1 MIDIGQGKNLGGAE
15 STQVTLSLLVE
26 DAMKKT
32 LIAVAVL
39 SVISSSTL
47 ALTVEDSDSPYQNP
61 INTADG
67 LIVGEGATIQNQR
80 IEVTGG
86 EFTNK
91 GSIQTNVLVIY
102 TSKGNPT
109 FGEITADKVVFKG
122 AASNSYADGF
132 LLGSGFSTDR
142 LEIRDAKFTNKQAD
156 YWTGLTIEDPTVLSG
171 IEELY
176 IESNGKRTG
185 LRIGKSEDG
194 QKGQSFK
201 IKSVTLKDNTG
212 NEDARVE
219 IFNDNKVHFGDVV
232 AIGNKGHIQPNYSSK
247 AMIDT
252 VTVREDSRLSLQT
265 YVDKTQ
271 DPTEYKPEVTLKEIT
286 LEKGAKIQASIYADS
301 NEDLEVNFSKQTLPA
316 LTLKGENVTMN
327 LAADSLVDFGGW
339 KEEDNSDWRPEDII
353 VDIDSMTIN
362 VADSSSASHVYLTG
376 AQDEKGNMNLKTD
389 PGKILVIGAAGNNT
403 GDAQADLDKLANVV
417 KTNIKELKDGERHNK
432 LSCLPGVKVEQLA
445 DDIFDGATGV
455 VADGCPGCTAT
466 NVKITGKTD
475 NPNVHG
481 IAEMVALGLHIWR
494 NEIDDMHRR
503 VGELRDSSAQS
514 NGLWTRVYHGKAEY
528 GDQNVTN
535 RYTAFQFGYD
545 RQVRDGF
552 WLGGAFSYTDGDNNF
567 DYGNGDSNLYTFS
580 GYGSWLFDNGVYLDL
595 VGKVGRMKNAF
606 DIRFNDI
613 KSTGDYH
620 TNAASLSAEMGW
632 RYFATEEL
640 YLEPQVQMWY
650 GHVFDADYQ
659 TSTGIKVEND
669 SVDSLVGRVGVKM
682 GYKDSQG
689 RGGVFL
695 KASVLHDWEGD
706 AKFRYSKGANV
717 SRTLTESLGGT
728 WYEYGLGADY
738 NATDQVHLY
747 ADLEAGNG
755 GEVDTDYRFNVGV
768 RYAW

>member
-1 MIDIGQGKNLGGAE
+1 
-15 STQVTLSLLVE
+15 
-26 DAMKKT
+26 MKKT

-47 ALTVEDSDSPYQNP
+47 ALTVEDSNSPYQNP

-67 LIVGEGATIQNQR
+67 LTVEEGATIKNQR

-86 EFTNK
+86 VFTNN
-91 GSIQTNVLVIY
+91 GSIQTKELVIY
-102 TSKGNPT
+102 TTSGYPT
-109 FGEITADKVVFKG
+109 FGEISADKVVFKG
-122 AASNSYADGF
+122 AKSHSYADEF
-132 LLGSGFSTDR
+132 ILESGFSTDR
-142 LEIRDAKFTNKQAD
+142 LEILDAKFTDNQAT
-156 YWTGLTIEDPTVLSG
+156 YSTGLTIEDPTVLSG

-185 LRIGKSEDG
+185 LRIGKSEGG
-194 QKGQSFK
+194 QKGQSFE
-201 IKSVTLKDNTG
+201 IKSVTLKDETG
-212 NEDARVE
+212 NNDARVE
-219 IFNDNKVHFGDVV
+219 IFNDNKVNFGDVV
-232 AIGNKGHIQPNYSSK
+232 AIGDKGHIQLNESSK

-252 VTVREDSRLSLQT
+252 VTVRENSRLSLQT

-286 LEKGAKIQASIYADS
+286 LEKGAKIQASVFADS
-301 NEDLEVNFSKQTLPA
+301 NENLEVNFSKQTMPA

-339 KEEDNSDWRPEDII
+339 REEDNSDWRPEDII

-445 DDIFDGATGV
+445 DDIFDGATGI

-706 AKFRYSKGANV
+706 AEFRYSKGANV

>member
-1 MIDIGQGKNLGGAE
+1 
-15 STQVTLSLLVE
+15 
-26 DAMKKT
+26 MKKT
-32 LIAVAVL
+32 ILSLALLSALTSAAFAEDIVVSEGETYENDIVAEDASITLENNGSINNDQIILKGGFLKNTGTLITGL
-39 SVISSSTL
+39 LDIESSSSLTL
-47 ALTVEDSDSPYQNP
+47 
-61 INTADG
+61 
-67 LIVGEGATIQNQR
+67 
-80 IEVTGG
+80 
-86 EFTNK
+86 K
-91 GSIQTNVLVIY
+91 
-102 TSKGNPT
+102 
-109 FGEITADKVVFKG
+109 GEITAKEGFIFRSNGFGYTKDLNAVLHTKLLHIVG
-122 AASNSYADGF
+122 DDASHGLAITNQEVIDDVDA
-132 LLGSGFSTDR
+132 
-142 LEIRDAKFTNKQAD
+142 IR
-156 YWTGLTIEDPTVLSG
+156 
-171 IEELY
+171 
-176 IESNGKRTG
+176 IESHGVKVG
-185 LRIGKSEDG
+185 LMIDAGAE
-194 QKGQSFK
+194 
-201 IKSVTLKDNTG
+201 SVVEIMAPITLINDTK
-212 NEDARVE
+212 EDARVE
-219 IFNDNKVHFGDVV
+219 IDD
-232 AIGNKGHIQPNYSSK
+232 GNSVRLH
-247 AMIDT
+247 D
-252 VTVREDSRLSLQT
+252 VTVINRKGLIQLNDESNVTVDHISVERGAYLNLQVNKIDGSVEDT
-265 YVDKTQ
+265 GIFTIDKI
-271 DPTEYKPEVTLKEIT
+271 DLAED
-286 LEKGAKIQASIYADS
+286 AKIRGSVYGSEASAGWEKTNS
-301 NEDLEVNFSKQTLPA
+301 NLV
-316 LTLKGENVTMN
+316 VTGKDVTIN
-327 LAADSLVDFGGW
+327 LAQGAGVDFGGYNE
-339 KEEDNSDWRPEDII
+339 KDDHSWRPEDIEFSAQS
-353 VDIDSMTIN
+353 VTIN
-362 VADSSSASHVYLTG
+362 IADSSSGNYVYFSG
-376 AQDEKGNMNLKTD
+376 VEGKLKTD
-389 PGKILVIGAAGNNT
+389 PYNIHVVADASNNT
-403 GDAQADLDKLANVV
+403 GSAVADLEKLANVV
-417 KTNIKELKDGERHNK
+417 KTNVKVGEEKQNE
-432 LSCLPGVKVEQLA
+432 LSCLPGVFVEQQA
-445 DDIFDGATGV
+445 SDIYDGATAT
-455 VADGCPGCTAT
+455 VANGCPNCTIT
-466 NVKITGKTD
+466 NVRIQD

-481 IAEMVALGLHIWR
+481 IAEMAALGLHIWR

-545 RQVRDGF
+545 RQVQDGF

-580 GYGSWLFDNGVYLDL
+580 GYGSWLFGNGVYLDL
-595 VGKVGRMKNAF
+595 VGKIGRMKNAF

-650 GHVFDADYQ
+650 GHVFDADYH

>member
-1 MIDIGQGKNLGGAE
+1 MAKGEGSHLNIQSELGGDLDAVN
-15 STQVTLSLLVE
+15 QITLHNI
-26 DAMKKT
+26 T
-32 LIAVAVL
+32 
-39 SVISSSTL
+39 
-47 ALTVEDSDSPYQNP
+47 
-61 INTADG
+61 
-67 LIVGEGATIQNQR
+67 VGEGASIRASVYTDANNYKKDRPDLLI
-80 IEVTGG
+80 
-86 EFTNK
+86 K
-91 GSIQTNVLVIY
+91 GDHLN
-102 TSKGNPT
+102 
-109 FGEITADKVVFKG
+109 
-122 AASNSYADGF
+122 
-132 LLGSGFSTDR
+132 
-142 LEIRDAKFTNKQAD
+142 
-156 YWTGLTIEDPTVLSG
+156 
-171 IEELY
+171 
-176 IESNGKRTG
+176 
-185 LRIGKSEDG
+185 
-194 QKGQSFK
+194 
-201 IKSVTLKDNTG
+201 
-212 NEDARVE
+212 
-219 IFNDNKVHFGDVV
+219 
-232 AIGNKGHIQPNYSSK
+232 
-247 AMIDT
+247 
-252 VTVREDSRLSLQT
+252 
-265 YVDKTQ
+265 
-271 DPTEYKPEVTLKEIT
+271 IT
-286 LEKGAKIQASIYADS
+286 LEKDAKA
-301 NEDLEVNFSKQTLPA
+301 
-316 LTLKGENVTMN
+316 
-327 LAADSLVDFGGW
+327 DFGGY
-339 KEEDNSDWRPEDII
+339 KEDGDHTWRPEDII
-353 VDIDSMTIN
+353 FS
-362 VADSSSASHVYLTG
+362 ADSLTVNIADSRSDNKIYFSG
-376 AQDEKGNMNLKTD
+376 VEGNLKTELTNITLIAD
-389 PGKILVIGAAGNNT
+389 ASNNT
-403 GDAQADLDKLANVV
+403 GNVTDDLNQLANIAYTNTKEDLDGDG
-417 KTNIKELKDGERHNK
+417 LKDNN
-432 LSCLPGVKVEQLA
+432 LQCLGGINIVQEA
-445 DDIFDGATGV
+445 SDIYDGATAT
-455 VADGCPGCTAT
+455 VANGCPNCTIT
-466 NVKITGKTD
+466 NVRIQD

-481 IAEMVALGLHIWR
+481 IAEMAALGLHIWR

-552 WLGGAFSYTDGDNNF
+552 WLGGAFSYTDGDNSF
-567 DYGNGDSNLYTFS
+567 DYGDGDSDLYTFS
-580 GYGSWLFDNGVYLDL
+580 GYGSWLFKNGVYLDL

-650 GHVFDADYQ
+650 GHVFDADYH

>member
-1 MIDIGQGKNLGGAE
+1 
-15 STQVTLSLLVE
+15 
-26 DAMKKT
+26 MKKT

-47 ALTVEDSDSPYQNP
+47 ALTVEDSDLPYQNP

-86 EFTNK
+86 EFTNN
-91 GSIQTNVLVIY
+91 GSIQTNELVIY

-122 AASNSYADGF
+122 AASNSYGDGF
-132 LLGSGFSTDR
+132 LLGSGFSTNR
-142 LEIRDAKFTNKQAD
+142 LEIRDAKFTNNQAA

-176 IESNGKRTG
+176 IESNGNRTG

-201 IKSVTLKDNTG
+201 IKSVTLQDKTG
-212 NEDARVE
+212 NQDARVE
-219 IFNDNKVHFGDVV
+219 IFNDNKVNFGDVV
-232 AIGNKGHIQPNYSSK
+232 AIGDKGHIQLNHSSK

-252 VTVREDSRLSLQT
+252 VTVRENSRLSLQT

-286 LEKGAKIQASIYADS
+286 LEKGAKIQASVFANS
-301 NEDLEVNFSKQTLPA
+301 NEDLEVNFSKQTMPA

-481 IAEMVALGLHIWR
+481 IAEMAALGLHIWR

-545 RQVRDGF
+545 RQVQDGF

-580 GYGSWLFDNGVYLDL
+580 GYGSWLFGNGVYLDL

-747 ADLEAGNG
+747 ADLEVGNG

>member
-1 MIDIGQGKNLGGAE
+1 
-15 STQVTLSLLVE
+15 
-26 DAMKKT
+26 MKKT
-32 LIAVAVL
+32 LISMAIL

-47 ALTVEDSDSPYQNP
+47 AFTVADKDSPYQDP

-67 LIVGEGATIQNQR
+67 LTVEEGATIQNQR

-86 EFTNK
+86 KFTND
-91 GSIQTNVLVIY
+91 GLIQTKELVIF
-102 TSKGNPT
+102 TEGNSLT
-109 FGEITADKVVFKG
+109 FGDVTANKVVFKG
-122 AASNSYADGF
+122 ADTNSYGDNF
-132 LLGSGFSTDR
+132 ILERGFSTDR
-142 LEIRDAKFTNKQAD
+142 LEILDAKFTDSEAD
-156 YWTGLTIEDPTVLSG
+156 YQTGLTIEDPTVLKSIG
-171 IEELY
+171 ELY
-176 IESNGKRTG
+176 IESNGSRTG
-185 LRIGKSEDG
+185 LRIGKSTG
-194 QKGQSFK
+194 GKKGQTFE
-201 IKSVTLKDNTG
+201 IKSVTLQDKTG
-212 NEDARVE
+212 NQDARVE
-219 IFNDNKVHFGDVV
+219 IFNDNNVNFGNVE
-232 AIGNKGHIQPNYSSK
+232 AIGDKGHIQLNDSSK
-247 AMIDT
+247 ATIET
-252 VTVREDSRLSLQT
+252 VTVRENSRLSLQT
-265 YVDKTQ
+265 YVNPKTQ
-271 DPTEYKPEVTLKEIT
+271 DPKEYKPEVTLKEIT
-286 LEKGAKIQASIYADS
+286 LEKGAKIQASVFAD
-301 NEDLEVNFSKQTLPA
+301 NKEELEVNYSEQTMPA

-339 KEEDNSDWRPEDII
+339 RAEDNSDWRPEDII
-353 VDIDSMTIN
+353 VDIQSMTIN
-362 VADSSSASHVYLTG
+362 VADSSSNSHVYLTG
-376 AQDEKGNMNLKTD
+376 VEGNLKT
-389 PGKILVIGAAGNNT
+389 KAENIHVIGAAENNT
-403 GDAQADLDKLANVV
+403 GNAEADLTKLANVV
-417 KTNIKELKDGERHNK
+417 KTNIKVVEDNIRENELN
-432 LSCLPGVKVEQLA
+432 CLPGVQLEQLA
-445 DDIFDGATGV
+445 DDISDGATGV

-481 IAEMVALGLHIWR
+481 IAEMAALGLHIWR

-528 GDQNVTN
+528 GDQNVIN

-567 DYGNGDSNLYTFS
+567 DYGDGDSDLYTFS
-580 GYGSWLFDNGVYLDL
+580 GYGSWLFKNGVYLDL

-650 GHVFDADYQ
+650 GHVFDADYH

-669 SVDSLVGRVGVKM
+669 SVDSMVGRVGVKM

>member
-1 MIDIGQGKNLGGAE
+1 
-15 STQVTLSLLVE
+15 
-26 DAMKKT
+26 MKKT

-47 ALTVEDSDSPYQNP
+47 ALTVEDSNSPYQNP

-67 LIVGEGATIQNQR
+67 LTVEEGATIKNQR
-80 IEVTGG
+80 IKVTGG
-86 EFTNK
+86 VFTNN
-91 GSIQTNVLVIY
+91 GSIQTKELVIY
-102 TSKGNPT
+102 TTSGYPT
-109 FGEITADKVVFKG
+109 FGEISADKVVFKG
-122 AASNSYADGF
+122 AKSHSYADEF
-132 LLGSGFSTDR
+132 ILESGFSTDR
-142 LEIRDAKFTNKQAD
+142 LEILDAKFTDNQAT
-156 YWTGLTIEDPTVLSG
+156 YSTGLTIEDPTVLSG

-232 AIGNKGHIQPNYSSK
+232 AIGDKGHIQPNYSSK

-301 NEDLEVNFSKQTLPA
+301 SEDLEVNFSKQTLPA

>member
-1 MIDIGQGKNLGGAE
+1 MR
-15 STQVTLSLLVE
+15 
-26 DAMKKT
+26 KT
-32 LIAVAVL
+32 LISMAVL

-47 ALTVEDSDSPYQNP
+47 AFTVADTDSPYQDP

-67 LIVGEGATIQNQR
+67 LTVEEGATIQNQR

-86 EFTNK
+86 KFTND
-91 GSIQTNVLVIY
+91 GLIQTEELIIFTNANSL
-102 TSKGNPT
+102 T
-109 FGEITADKVVFKG
+109 FGEVTADRVVFKG
-122 AASNSYADGF
+122 ANANSYGDNF
-132 LLGSGFSTDR
+132 ILESGFSTDR
-142 LEIRDAKFTNKQAD
+142 LEILDAKFTNNQAN
-156 YWTGLTIEDPTVLSG
+156 YWTGLTIEDPTVLSS

-176 IESNGKRTG
+176 IESNGNRTG

-194 QKGQSFK
+194 EKGQFFE
-201 IKSVTLKDNTG
+201 IKSVTLQDNAGT
-212 NEDARVE
+212 NDARVE
-219 IFNDNKVHFGDVV
+219 IFNDNEVNFGDVV
-232 AIGNKGHIQPNYSSK
+232 AIGNKGHIQLNDSSK
-247 AMIDT
+247 AMIET
-252 VTVREDSRLSLQT
+252 VTVRENSRLSLQT
-265 YVDKTQ
+265 YVDLKTQ
-271 DPTEYKPEVTLKEIT
+271 DPKEYKPEVTLKEIT
-286 LEKGAKIQASIYADS
+286 LEEGAKIQASVFA
-301 NEDLEVNFSKQTLPA
+301 NNKEELEVNYSEQTMPA

-339 KEEDNSDWRPEDII
+339 KEEVNSDWRPEDII
-353 VDIDSMTIN
+353 VDIQSMTIN
-362 VADSSSASHVYLTG
+362 MVDSSSNSHVYLTG
-376 AQDEKGNMNLKTD
+376 VEGNLKTKAE
-389 PGKILVIGAAGNNT
+389 KIHVIGAAENNT
-403 GDAQADLDKLANVV
+403 GNAEADLTRLANVV
-417 KTNIKELKDGERHNK
+417 KTNIKVVEGNIRENELN
-432 LSCLPGVKVEQLA
+432 CLPGVQLEQLA
-445 DDIFDGATGV
+445 DDISDGATGV

-466 NVKITGKTD
+466 NIKITGKTD

-481 IAEMVALGLHIWR
+481 IAEMAALGLHIWR

-567 DYGNGDSNLYTFS
+567 DYGDGDSDLYTFS

-640 YLEPQVQMWY
+640 YLEPQVQIWY
-650 GHVFDADYQ
+650 GHVFDADYH

-706 AKFRYSKGANV
+706 AKFRYSKGADV

-738 NATDQVHLY
+738 NVTDQVHLY

>member
-1 MIDIGQGKNLGGAE
+1 
-15 STQVTLSLLVE
+15 
-26 DAMKKT
+26 MKKT

-47 ALTVEDSDSPYQNP
+47 ALTVEDSNSPYQNP

-67 LIVGEGATIQNQR
+67 LTVEEGATIQNQR

-86 EFTNK
+86 EFTNN
-91 GSIQTNVLVIY
+91 GSIQTKELVMY
-102 TSKGNPT
+102 TTSGNPT
-109 FGEITADKVVFKG
+109 FGEISADKVVFKG
-122 AASNSYADGF
+122 AKSNSYADGF
-132 LLGSGFSTDR
+132 ILESGFSTDR
-142 LEIRDAKFTNKQAD
+142 LEILDAKFTNNQATHQ
-156 YWTGLTIEDPTVLSG
+156 TGLTIEDPRVLKSIG
-171 IEELY
+171 ELY
-176 IESNGKRTG
+176 IESNGNRTG
-185 LRIGKSEDG
+185 LRIGKSTDG
-194 QKGQSFK
+194 ERGQSFE

-219 IFNDNKVHFGDVV
+219 IFNDNIVHFENVNVIGD
-232 AIGNKGHIQPNYSSK
+232 KGQVQLNENSK
-247 AMIDT
+247 AIIDT
-252 VTVREDSRLSLQT
+252 VTVGENGKFNLQT
-265 YVDKTQ
+265 YVNLDTQ
-271 DPTEYKPEVTLKEIT
+271 DPNDYMGEVTLKEIN
-286 LEKGAKIQASIYADS
+286 LEKGAKIRASVFGNSDS
-301 NEDLEVNFSKQTLPA
+301 DLEVNYSEQTMPD
-316 LTLKGENVTMN
+316 LTLKGKNVTMN

-339 KEEDNSDWRPEDII
+339 KEEVNSDWRPEDII
-353 VDIDSMTIN
+353 VDIQSMTIN
-362 VADSSSASHVYLTG
+362 VADSSSNSHVYLTG
-376 AQDEKGNMNLKTD
+376 VGSNLKT
-389 PGKILVIGAAGNNT
+389 KAENIHVIGAAANNT
-403 GDAQADLDKLANVV
+403 GNAEADLTRLANVV
-417 KTNIKELKDGERHNK
+417 KTNIKVVEDNIRENELN
-432 LSCLPGVKVEQLA
+432 CLPGVQLEQLA
-445 DDIFDGATGV
+445 DDIYDGATGV

-481 IAEMVALGLHIWR
+481 IAEMAALGLHIWR

-545 RQVRDGF
+545 RQVQDGF

-567 DYGNGDSNLYTFS
+567 DYGDGDSNLYTFS
-580 GYGSWLFDNGVYLDL
+580 GYGSWLFGNGVYLDL

>member
-1 MIDIGQGKNLGGAE
+1 
-15 STQVTLSLLVE
+15 
-26 DAMKKT
+26 MKKT
-32 LIAVAVL
+32 IL
-39 SVISSSTL
+39 SLALLSALSGAAFAEDIVISDGDSYTEDIVAEDASITL
-47 ALTVEDSDSPYQNP
+47 E
-61 INTADG
+61 
-67 LIVGEGATIQNQR
+67 
-80 IEVTGG
+80 
-86 EFTNK
+86 NK
-91 GSIQTNVLVIY
+91 GSIKNDQIILKGGFFKNTGTLTTNLLDIKN
-102 TSKGNPT
+102 SKDLKLD
-109 FGEITADKVVFKG
+109 GEITANEGFIFRSNGFGYTADLNAILHTNLLNIVGDDG
-122 AASNSYADGF
+122 ANGLAIKNQEVIDDVKA
-132 LLGSGFSTDR
+132 
-142 LEIRDAKFTNKQAD
+142 IR
-156 YWTGLTIEDPTVLSG
+156 
-171 IEELY
+171 
-176 IESNGKRTG
+176 IESHGVKVG
-185 LRIGKSEDG
+185 L
-194 QKGQSFK
+194 K
-201 IKSVTLKDNTG
+201 IDAGLNSDIEISAPITLINDT

-219 IFNDNKVHFGDVV
+219 IND
-232 AIGNKGHIQPNYSSK
+232 GNSVRLH
-247 AMIDT
+247 D
-252 VTVREDSRLSLQT
+252 VTVINR
-265 YVDKTQ
+265 
-271 DPTEYKPEVTLKEIT
+271 
-286 LEKGAKIQASIYADS
+286 KGLIQLNDES
-301 NEDLEVNFSKQTLPA
+301 
-316 LTLKGENVTMN
+316 NVTIDHISVESSAYLNLQVNKIDGSIEDTGIFTIGVIDLAENAKVRGSVYGKEPSSGWEKTNSNLVVTGKDITIN
-327 LAADSLVDFGGW
+327 LAEGAGADFGGY
-339 KEEDNSDWRPEDII
+339 KEKDDHSWRPEDIEFSAQS
-353 VDIDSMTIN
+353 VTIN
-362 VADSSSASHVYLTG
+362 IANSSSGNYVYFSGVDGKLKTKPGDIHVVANSSNNSGNAVADL
-376 AQDEKGNMNLKTD
+376 E
-389 PGKILVIGAAGNNT
+389 
-403 GDAQADLDKLANVV
+403 KLANVV
-417 KTNIKELKDGERHNK
+417 KTNEKVGEEKQNE
-432 LSCLPGVKVEQLA
+432 LSCLPGVIVEQKA
-445 DDIFDGATGV
+445 SDIYDGATAI
-455 VADGCPGCTAT
+455 VAEGCPNCTIT
-466 NVKITGKTD
+466 NVRIQD

-481 IAEMVALGLHIWR
+481 IAEMAALGLHIWR

-545 RQVRDGF
+545 RQVQDGF

-567 DYGNGDSNLYTFS
+567 DYGDGDSNLYTFS
-580 GYGSWLFDNGVYLDL
+580 GYGSWLFGNGVYLDL

-650 GHVFDADYQ
+650 GHVFDADYH
-659 TSTGIKVEND
+659 TSTGIKVENE

-706 AKFRYSKGANV
+706 AKFRYSKGADV

-747 ADLEAGNG
+747 ADLEAANG

>member
-1 MIDIGQGKNLGGAE
+1 
-15 STQVTLSLLVE
+15 
-26 DAMKKT
+26 MKKT

-47 ALTVEDSDSPYQNP
+47 ALTVEDSNSPYQNP

-67 LIVGEGATIQNQR
+67 LTVEEGATIKNQR

-86 EFTNK
+86 VFTNN
-91 GSIQTNVLVIY
+91 GSIQTKELVIY
-102 TSKGNPT
+102 TTSGYPT
-109 FGEITADKVVFKG
+109 FGEISADKVVFKG
-122 AASNSYADGF
+122 AKSHSYADEF
-132 LLGSGFSTDR
+132 ILESGFSTDR
-142 LEIRDAKFTNKQAD
+142 LEILDAKFTDNQAT
-156 YWTGLTIEDPTVLSG
+156 YSTGLTIEDPTVLSG

-185 LRIGKSEDG
+185 LRIGKSEGG
-194 QKGQSFK
+194 QKGQSFE
-201 IKSVTLKDNTG
+201 IKSVTLKDETG
-212 NEDARVE
+212 NNDARVE
-219 IFNDNKVHFGDVV
+219 IFNDNKVNFGDVV
-232 AIGNKGHIQPNYSSK
+232 AIGDKGHIQLNESSK

-252 VTVREDSRLSLQT
+252 VIVRENSRLSLQT

-286 LEKGAKIQASIYADS
+286 LEKGAKIQASVYADS

-717 SRTLTESLGGT
+717 SRTLTESLDGT

>member
-1 MIDIGQGKNLGGAE
+1 
-15 STQVTLSLLVE
+15 
-26 DAMKKT
+26 MKKT

-47 ALTVEDSDSPYQNP
+47 ALTVEDSDSPYPNP

-86 EFTNK
+86 EFTNN

-102 TSKGNPT
+102 TSRGNPT

-122 AASNSYADGF
+122 AAASNSYADGF

-142 LEIRDAKFTNKQAD
+142 LEIRDAKFTNNQAD

-176 IESNGKRTG
+176 IESNGMRTG
-185 LRIGKSEDG
+185 LRIGKSEG
-194 QKGQSFK
+194 GEKEQSFE
-201 IKSVTLKDNTG
+201 IKSVTLKDETG
-212 NEDARVE
+212 KQDARVE
-219 IFNDNKVHFGDVV
+219 IFNDNKVNFGDVV
-232 AIGNKGHIQPNYSSK
+232 AIGDKGHIQLNDSSK
-247 AMIDT
+247 AMIET
-252 VTVREDSRLSLQT
+252 VTVRENSRLSLQT
-265 YVDKTQ
+265 YVDVKTQ
-271 DPTEYKPEVTLKEIT
+271 DPTKYFPEVTLKEIT
-286 LEKGAKIQASIYADS
+286 LEEGAKIQASVFGNGD
-301 NEDLEVNFSKQTLPA
+301 ETLEVNYSKQTMPA

-339 KEEDNSDWRPEDII
+339 KEEVNSDWRPEDII
-353 VDIDSMTIN
+353 VDIQSMTIN
-362 VADSSSASHVYLTG
+362 VADSSSNSHVYLTG
-376 AQDEKGNMNLKTD
+376 VEGNLRTKAEN
-389 PGKILVIGAAGNNT
+389 IHVIGAAANNT
-403 GDAQADLDKLANVV
+403 GNAEADLTRLANVV
-417 KTNIKELKDGERHNK
+417 KTNIKVVEDSIRENELN
-432 LSCLPGVKVEQLA
+432 CLPGVQLEQLA
-445 DDIFDGATGV
+445 DDISDGSTGV
-455 VADGCPGCTAT
+455 VADGCPGCTVT

-481 IAEMVALGLHIWR
+481 IAEMAALGLHIWR

-545 RQVRDGF
+545 RQVQDGF

-567 DYGNGDSNLYTFS
+567 DYGNGDSDLYTFS

-632 RYFATEEL
+632 RYFATEEF

-650 GHVFDADYQ
+650 GHVFDADYH

>member
-1 MIDIGQGKNLGGAE
+1 MR
-15 STQVTLSLLVE
+15 
-26 DAMKKT
+26 KT
-32 LIAVAVL
+32 LISMAVL

-47 ALTVEDSDSPYQNP
+47 ALTVEDSNLPYQNP

-67 LIVGEGATIQNQR
+67 LTVEEGATIQNQR

-86 EFTNK
+86 VFTNN
-91 GSIQTNVLVIY
+91 GSIQTKELVIY
-102 TSKGNPT
+102 TTSGYPT
-109 FGEITADKVVFKG
+109 FGEISADKVVFKG
-122 AASNSYADGF
+122 AKSHSYADEF
-132 LLGSGFSTDR
+132 ILESGFSTDR
-142 LEIRDAKFTNKQAD
+142 LEILDAKFTDNQATHQ
-156 YWTGLTIEDPTVLSG
+156 TGLTIEDPRVLKSIG
-171 IEELY
+171 ELY
-176 IESNGKRTG
+176 IESNGNRTG
-185 LRIGKSEDG
+185 LRIGKSTDG
-194 QKGQSFK
+194 ERGQSFE
-201 IKSVTLKDNTG
+201 IKSVILQDKTG
-212 NEDARVE
+212 KQDARVE
-219 IFNDNKVHFGDVV
+219 IFNDNKVNFGDVV
-232 AIGNKGHIQPNYSSK
+232 AIGDKGHIQLNESSK

-252 VTVREDSRLSLQT
+252 VTVRENSRLSLQT

-286 LEKGAKIQASIYADS
+286 LEKGAKIQASVFADS
-301 NEDLEVNFSKQTLPA
+301 NENLEVNFSKQTMPA

-339 KEEDNSDWRPEDII
+339 REEDNSDWRPEDII

-389 PGKILVIGAAGNNT
+389 PRKILVIGAAGNNT

-481 IAEMVALGLHIWR
+481 IAEMAALGLHIWR
-494 NEIDDMHRR
+494 NEIDDMHHR

-545 RQVRDGF
+545 RQVQDGF

-567 DYGNGDSNLYTFS
+567 NYGNGDSNLYTFS
-580 GYGSWLFDNGVYLDL
+580 GYSSWLFGNGVYLDL

-650 GHVFDADYQ
+650 GHVFDADYH

-706 AKFRYSKGANV
+706 AKFRYSKGADV

-738 NATDQVHLY
+738 NATEQVHLY
-747 ADLEAGNG
+747 ADVEAGNG

>member
-1 MIDIGQGKNLGGAE
+1 MR
-15 STQVTLSLLVE
+15 
-26 DAMKKT
+26 KT
-32 LIAVAVL
+32 LISMAVL

-47 ALTVEDSDSPYQNP
+47 AFTVADTDSPYQDP

-67 LIVGEGATIQNQR
+67 LTVEEGATIQNQR

-86 EFTNK
+86 KFTND
-91 GSIQTNVLVIY
+91 GLIQTEELIIFTNANSL
-102 TSKGNPT
+102 T
-109 FGEITADKVVFKG
+109 FGEVTADRVVFKG
-122 AASNSYADGF
+122 ANANSYGDNF
-132 LLGSGFSTDR
+132 ILESGFSTDR
-142 LEIRDAKFTNKQAD
+142 LEILDAKFTNNQAN
-156 YWTGLTIEDPTVLSG
+156 YWTGLTIEDPTVLSS

-176 IESNGKRTG
+176 IESNGNRTG

-194 QKGQSFK
+194 EKGQFFE
-201 IKSVTLKDNTG
+201 IKSVTLQDNAGT
-212 NEDARVE
+212 NDARVE
-219 IFNDNKVHFGDVV
+219 IFNDNEVNFGDVV
-232 AIGNKGHIQPNYSSK
+232 AIGNKGHIQLNDSSK
-247 AMIDT
+247 AMIET
-252 VTVREDSRLSLQT
+252 VTVRENSRLSLQT
-265 YVDKTQ
+265 YVDLKTQ
-271 DPTEYKPEVTLKEIT
+271 DPKEYKPEVTLKEIT
-286 LEKGAKIQASIYADS
+286 LEEGAKIQASVFA
-301 NEDLEVNFSKQTLPA
+301 NNKEELEVNYSEQTMPA

-339 KEEDNSDWRPEDII
+339 KEEVNSDWRPEDII
-353 VDIDSMTIN
+353 VDIQSMTIN
-362 VADSSSASHVYLTG
+362 VADSSSNSHVYLTG
-376 AQDEKGNMNLKTD
+376 VEGNLKTKAE
-389 PGKILVIGAAGNNT
+389 KIHVIGAAENNT
-403 GDAQADLDKLANVV
+403 GNAEADLTRLANVV
-417 KTNIKELKDGERHNK
+417 KTNIKEVEGNIRENELN
-432 LSCLPGVKVEQLA
+432 CLPGVQLEQLA
-445 DDIFDGATGV
+445 DDISDGATGV

-466 NVKITGKTD
+466 NIKITGKTD

-481 IAEMVALGLHIWR
+481 IAEMAALGLHIWR

-567 DYGNGDSNLYTFS
+567 DYGDGDSDLYTFS
-580 GYGSWLFDNGVYLDL
+580 GYGSWLFKNGVYLDL

-650 GHVFDADYQ
+650 GHVFDADYH

-669 SVDSLVGRVGVKM
+669 SVDSLVGRVGLKM

-706 AKFRYSKGANV
+706 AKFRYSKGADV

>member
-1 MIDIGQGKNLGGAE
+1 MEKSIVTLAILSAFSTVPCISLALEINDPNSPFTEDIVVNSGELVVKEAGSVVNNSITVGNPDENSKPIFKNQGTIITDSLDVYASNAGGSPLFEGSITASNKFIYRGTGVDSYEVNLNSVVETPRLVIFDQKGTQTGLAVSKQETVSGIQQIDVISNGGKTGLVVKGQGLELPEEIYLSNRGTKE
-15 STQVTLSLLVE
+15 S
-26 DAMKKT
+26 
-32 LIAVAVL
+32 
-39 SVISSSTL
+39 
-47 ALTVEDSDSPYQNP
+47 
-61 INTADG
+61 
-67 LIVGEGATIQNQR
+67 
-80 IEVTGG
+80 
-86 EFTNK
+86 
-91 GSIQTNVLVIY
+91 
-102 TSKGNPT
+102 
-109 FGEITADKVVFKG
+109 
-122 AASNSYADGF
+122 
-132 LLGSGFSTDR
+132 
-142 LEIRDAKFTNKQAD
+142 
-156 YWTGLTIEDPTVLSG
+156 
-171 IEELY
+171 
-176 IESNGKRTG
+176 
-185 LRIGKSEDG
+185 
-194 QKGQSFK
+194 
-201 IKSVTLKDNTG
+201 
-212 NEDARVE
+212 ARVE
-219 IFNDNKVHFGDVV
+219 VKAGASASMKNVYSLEGKTMIQVNGKSSASVENIFISSNSIMNLQTNASGGSEYDTGVIAIDHIDLGENSSIRASVYGD
-232 AIGNKGHIQPNYSSK
+232 AANYEKTQP
-247 AMIDT
+247 
-252 VTVREDSRLSLQT
+252 SLQLIGK
-265 YVDKTQ
+265 D
-271 DPTEYKPEVTLKEIT
+271 VTINLS
-286 LEKGAKIQASIYADS
+286 KGA
-301 NEDLEVNFSKQTLPA
+301 F
-316 LTLKGENVTMN
+316 
-327 LAADSLVDFGGW
+327 VDFGGY
-339 KEEDNSDWRPEDII
+339 KEDGDHEWRPDDIFLSA
-353 VDIDSMTIN
+353 DSLTIN
-362 VADSSSASHVYLTG
+362 IADSRSDNKIYFSGVEG
-376 AQDEKGNMNLKTD
+376 NLKVDRKNITLIAD
-389 PGKILVIGAAGNNT
+389 GSNNT
-403 GDAQADLDKLANVV
+403 GNVTDDLNQLANIAY
-417 KTNIKELKDGERHNK
+417 TNTKEDLNGDGLKDNK
-432 LSCLPGVKVEQLA
+432 LQCLGGINIVQEA
-445 DDIFDGATGV
+445 SDIYDGATAT
-455 VADGCPGCTAT
+455 VAEGCPNCTIT
-466 NVKITGKTD
+466 NVRIQD

-481 IAEMVALGLHIWR
+481 IAEMAALGLHIWR
-494 NEIDDMHRR
+494 NEIDNMHRR

-580 GYGSWLFDNGVYLDL
+580 GYGSWLFGNGVYLDL

-632 RYFATEEL
+632 RYFATEEF

-650 GHVFDADYQ
+650 GHVFDADYH

>member
-1 MIDIGQGKNLGGAE
+1 
-15 STQVTLSLLVE
+15 
-26 DAMKKT
+26 MKKT

-61 INTADG
+61 INAADG
-67 LIVGEGATIQNQR
+67 LIVGEGATIQNQQ

-86 EFTNK
+86 EFTNN
-91 GSIQTNVLVIY
+91 GSIQTNELVIY

-122 AASNSYADGF
+122 AASNSYGDGF
-132 LLGSGFSTDR
+132 LLGSGFSTNR
-142 LEIRDAKFTNKQAD
+142 LEIRDAKFTNNQAA

-176 IESNGKRTG
+176 IESNGNRTG

-201 IKSVTLKDNTG
+201 IKSVTLKDETG
-212 NEDARVE
+212 NQDARVE
-219 IFNDNKVHFGDVV
+219 IFNDNKVNFGDVV
-232 AIGNKGHIQPNYSSK
+232 AIGDKGHIQLNHSSK

-252 VTVREDSRLSLQT
+252 VTVRENSRLSLQT

-286 LEKGAKIQASIYADS
+286 LEKGAKIQASVFANS
-301 NEDLEVNFSKQTLPA
+301 NEDLEVNFSKQTMPA

-481 IAEMVALGLHIWR
+481 IAEMAALGLHIWR

-580 GYGSWLFDNGVYLDL
+580 GYGSWLFGNGVYLDL

-640 YLEPQVQMWY
+640 YLEPHVQMWY

-738 NATDQVHLY
+738 NVNDQVHLY

>member
-1 MIDIGQGKNLGGAE
+1 
-15 STQVTLSLLVE
+15 
-26 DAMKKT
+26 MKKT

-47 ALTVEDSDSPYQNP
+47 ALTVEDSNSPYQNP

-67 LIVGEGATIQNQR
+67 LTVEEGATIKNQR

-86 EFTNK
+86 VFTNN
-91 GSIQTNVLVIY
+91 GSIQTKELVIY
-102 TSKGNPT
+102 TTSGYPT
-109 FGEITADKVVFKG
+109 FGEISADKVVFKG
-122 AASNSYADGF
+122 AKSHSYADEF
-132 LLGSGFSTDR
+132 ILESGFSTDR
-142 LEIRDAKFTNKQAD
+142 LEILDAKFTDNQAT
-156 YWTGLTIEDPTVLSG
+156 YSTGLTIEDPTVLSG

-185 LRIGKSEDG
+185 LRIGKSEGG
-194 QKGQSFK
+194 QKGQSFE
-201 IKSVTLKDNTG
+201 IKSVTLKDETG
-212 NEDARVE
+212 NNDARVE
-219 IFNDNKVHFGDVV
+219 IFNDNKVNFGDVV
-232 AIGNKGHIQPNYSSK
+232 AIGDKGHIQLNESSK

-252 VTVREDSRLSLQT
+252 VTVRENSRLSLQT

-286 LEKGAKIQASIYADS
+286 LEKGAKIQASVFADS
-301 NEDLEVNFSKQTLPA
+301 NENLEVNFSKQTMPA

-339 KEEDNSDWRPEDII
+339 REEDNSDWRPEDII

-545 RQVRDGF
+545 RQVQDGF

-567 DYGNGDSNLYTFS
+567 DYGDGDSNLYTFS
-580 GYGSWLFDNGVYLDL
+580 GYGSWLFGNGVYLDL

-650 GHVFDADYQ
+650 GHVFDADYH

>member
-1 MIDIGQGKNLGGAE
+1 
-15 STQVTLSLLVE
+15 
-26 DAMKKT
+26 MKKT
-32 LIAVAVL
+32 IL
-39 SVISSSTL
+39 SL
-47 ALTVEDSDSPYQNP
+47 ALLSALTGAAFAENIVVSEGEAFEED
-61 INTADG
+61 
-67 LIVGEGATIQNQR
+67 IVAEDVSTTLENR
-80 IEVTGG
+80 
-86 EFTNK
+86 
-91 GSIQTNVLVIY
+91 GSIVNEQITLKGGAFKNYGSIKSQTIDILTINSGSPIFQGEIYASESLTYRGTKQTNSY
-102 TSKGNPT
+102 TVSLDSKVSTPWLKIIGSTNEA
-109 FGEITADKVVFKG
+109 GLLI
-122 AASNSYADGF
+122 SNSETVANVDN
-132 LLGSGFSTDR
+132 LWIETTS
-142 LEIRDAKFTNKQAD
+142 AK
-156 YWTGLTIEDPTVLSG
+156 TGAVI
-171 IEELY
+171 
-176 IESNGKRTG
+176 NG
-185 LRIGKSEDG
+185 E
-194 QKGQSFK
+194 K
-201 IKSVTLKDNTG
+201 IKLPDNVWLKNAG
-212 NEDARVE
+212 SNPNARVE
-219 IFNDNKVHFGDVV
+219 IYDGKSVSMKNVYSLEGKTM
-232 AIGNKGHIQPNYSSK
+232 IQVNGESS
-247 AMIDT
+247 ASVESIFISSNSIMN
-252 VTVREDSRLSLQT
+252 LQT
-265 YVDKTQ
+265 NSSEGSKYDTGVIAIDHIDLGENSSIRASVYGDAANYEKTQ
-271 DPTEYKPEVTLKEIT
+271 PYLQLIGRDVTINLS
-286 LEKGAKIQASIYADS
+286 KGA
-301 NEDLEVNFSKQTLPA
+301 F
-316 LTLKGENVTMN
+316 
-327 LAADSLVDFGGW
+327 VDFGGY
-339 KEEDNSDWRPEDII
+339 KEDGDHEWRPDDIFL
-353 VDIDSMTIN
+353 SANSLTIN
-362 VADSSSASHVYLTG
+362 IADSRS
-376 AQDEKGNMNLKTD
+376 DN
-389 PGKILVIGAAGNNT
+389 KIYFSGVEERLEVDRKNITLIADGSNNT
-403 GDAQADLDKLANVV
+403 GNVTDDLNQLANIAYTNTKIDLDGDGLRDNNLQCLGGI
-417 KTNIKELKDGERHNK
+417 NIVQEA
-432 LSCLPGVKVEQLA
+432 S
-445 DDIFDGATGV
+445 DIFDGATAT
-455 VADGCPGCTAT
+455 VAEGCPNCTIT
-466 NVKITGKTD
+466 NVRIQD

-503 VGELRDSSAQS
+503 VGDLRDSSAQS

-545 RQVRDGF
+545 RQVQDGF

-580 GYGSWLFDNGVYLDL
+580 GYGSWLFGNGVYLDL

-650 GHVFDADYQ
+650 GHVFDADYH

-738 NATDQVHLY
+738 NVNDQVHLY

>member
-1 MIDIGQGKNLGGAE
+1 
-15 STQVTLSLLVE
+15 
-26 DAMKKT
+26 MKKT

-39 SVISSSTL
+39 SVVSSSTL
-47 ALTVEDSDSPYQNP
+47 ALTVEYSDSPYLNP
-61 INTADG
+61 INNADS
-67 LIVGEGATIQNQR
+67 LIVGERATIQNQR

-86 EFTNK
+86 EFTNN
-91 GSIQTNVLVIY
+91 GSILTEELVIY

-109 FGEITADKVVFKG
+109 FGEITADRVVFKG
-122 AASNSYADGF
+122 ATTSSYGNGF

-142 LEIRDAKFTNKQAD
+142 LEILDAKFTDNQATHQ
-156 YWTGLTIEDPTVLSG
+156 TGLTIEDPRVLKSIG
-171 IEELY
+171 ELY
-176 IESNGKRTG
+176 IESNGNRTG
-185 LRIGKSEDG
+185 LRIGKSTDG
-194 QKGQSFK
+194 ERGQSFE
-201 IKSVTLKDNTG
+201 IKSVTLQDKTG
-212 NEDARVE
+212 KQDARVE
-219 IFNDNKVHFGDVV
+219 IFNDNKVNFGDVV
-232 AIGNKGHIQPNYSSK
+232 AIGDKGHIQLNESSK

-252 VTVREDSRLSLQT
+252 VTVRENSRLSLQT

-286 LEKGAKIQASIYADS
+286 LEKGAKIQASVYADS
-301 NEDLEVNFSKQTLPA
+301 NEKLEVNFSKQTMPA

-445 DDIFDGATGV
+445 NDIFDGATGV

-481 IAEMVALGLHIWR
+481 IAEMAALGLHIWR

-503 VGELRDSSAQS
+503 VGDLRDSSAQS

>member
-1 MIDIGQGKNLGGAE
+1 MR
-15 STQVTLSLLVE
+15 
-26 DAMKKT
+26 KT
-32 LIAVAVL
+32 LISMAVL

-47 ALTVEDSDSPYQNP
+47 AFTVADTDSPYQDP

-67 LIVGEGATIQNQR
+67 LTVEEGATIQNQR

-86 EFTNK
+86 KFTND
-91 GSIQTNVLVIY
+91 GLIQTEELIIFTNANSL
-102 TSKGNPT
+102 T
-109 FGEITADKVVFKG
+109 FGEVTADRVVFKG
-122 AASNSYADGF
+122 ANANSYGDNF
-132 LLGSGFSTDR
+132 ILESGFSTDR
-142 LEIRDAKFTNKQAD
+142 LEILDAKFTNNQAN
-156 YWTGLTIEDPTVLSG
+156 YWTSLTIEDPTVLSS

-176 IESNGKRTG
+176 IESNGNRTG

-194 QKGQSFK
+194 EKGQFFE
-201 IKSVTLKDNTG
+201 IKSVTLQDNAGT
-212 NEDARVE
+212 NDARVE
-219 IFNDNKVHFGDVV
+219 IFNDNEVNFGDVV
-232 AIGNKGHIQPNYSSK
+232 AIGNKGHIQLNDSSK
-247 AMIDT
+247 AMIET
-252 VTVREDSRLSLQT
+252 VTVRENSRLSLQT
-265 YVDKTQ
+265 YVDLKTQ
-271 DPTEYKPEVTLKEIT
+271 DPKEYKPEVTLKEIT
-286 LEKGAKIQASIYADS
+286 LEEGAKIQASVFA
-301 NEDLEVNFSKQTLPA
+301 NNKEELEVNYSEQTMPA

-339 KEEDNSDWRPEDII
+339 KEEVNSDWRPEDII
-353 VDIDSMTIN
+353 VDIQSMTIN
-362 VADSSSASHVYLTG
+362 VADSSSNSHVYLTG
-376 AQDEKGNMNLKTD
+376 VEGNLKTKAE
-389 PGKILVIGAAGNNT
+389 KIHVIGAAENNT
-403 GDAQADLDKLANVV
+403 GNAEADLTRLANVV
-417 KTNIKELKDGERHNK
+417 KTNIKVVEGNIRENELN
-432 LSCLPGVKVEQLA
+432 CLPGVQLEQLA
-445 DDIFDGATGV
+445 NDISDGATGV

-466 NVKITGKTD
+466 NIKITGKTD

-481 IAEMVALGLHIWR
+481 IAEMAALGLHIWR

-567 DYGNGDSNLYTFS
+567 DYGDGDSDLYTFS

-650 GHVFDADYQ
+650 GHVFDADYH

-706 AKFRYSKGANV
+706 AKFRYSKGADV

>member
-1 MIDIGQGKNLGGAE
+1 
-15 STQVTLSLLVE
+15 
-26 DAMKKT
+26 MKKT
-32 LIAVAVL
+32 LISMAVL

-47 ALTVEDSDSPYQNP
+47 AFTVADKDSPYQDP

-67 LIVGEGATIQNQR
+67 LTVEEGATIQNQR

-86 EFTNK
+86 KFTND
-91 GSIQTNVLVIY
+91 GLIQTKELVIF
-102 TSKGNPT
+102 TEGNSLT
-109 FGEITADKVVFKG
+109 FGDVTANKVVFKG
-122 AASNSYADGF
+122 ADTNSYGDNF
-132 LLGSGFSTDR
+132 ILERGFSTDR
-142 LEIRDAKFTNKQAD
+142 LEILDAKFTDSEAD
-156 YWTGLTIEDPTVLSG
+156 YQTGLTIEDPTVLKSIG
-171 IEELY
+171 ELY
-176 IESNGKRTG
+176 IESNGSRTG
-185 LRIGKSEDG
+185 LRIGKSTG
-194 QKGQSFK
+194 GKKGQTFE
-201 IKSVTLKDNTG
+201 IKSVTLQDKTG
-212 NEDARVE
+212 NQDARVE
-219 IFNDNKVHFGDVV
+219 IFNDNNVNFGNVE
-232 AIGNKGHIQPNYSSK
+232 AIGDKGHIQLNDSSK
-247 AMIDT
+247 ATIET
-252 VTVREDSRLSLQT
+252 VTVRENSRLSLQT
-265 YVDKTQ
+265 YVNPKTQ
-271 DPTEYKPEVTLKEIT
+271 DPKEYKPEVTLKEIT
-286 LEKGAKIQASIYADS
+286 LEKGAKIQASVFAD
-301 NEDLEVNFSKQTLPA
+301 NKEELEVNYSEQTMPA

-339 KEEDNSDWRPEDII
+339 RAEDNSDWRPEDII
-353 VDIDSMTIN
+353 VDIQSMTIN
-362 VADSSSASHVYLTG
+362 VADSSSNSHVYLTG
-376 AQDEKGNMNLKTD
+376 VEGNLKT
-389 PGKILVIGAAGNNT
+389 KAENIHVIGAAENNT
-403 GDAQADLDKLANVV
+403 GNAEADLTKLANVV
-417 KTNIKELKDGERHNK
+417 KTNIKVVEDNIRENELN
-432 LSCLPGVKVEQLA
+432 CLPGVQLEQLA
-445 DDIFDGATGV
+445 DDISDGATGV

-481 IAEMVALGLHIWR
+481 IAEMAALGLHIWR

-528 GDQNVTN
+528 GDQNVIN

>member
-1 MIDIGQGKNLGGAE
+1 
-15 STQVTLSLLVE
+15 
-26 DAMKKT
+26 MKKT
-32 LIAVAVL
+32 ILSLALLSALTGAAFAEGIVVPEGEAFEEDIVAEDASTTLENRGSIVNEQITL
-39 SVISSSTL
+39 KGGAFKNYGRIESQTIDILTINSGSPIFEGSISAEKSLTYRGAKDANFYTVRLNSEVDTPLLKIIGSTNETGLVISNSE
-47 ALTVEDSDSPYQNP
+47 TVANVDNLWIETTSAKTGAVIDGEEIKLPDNVWLKNAGSNP
-61 INTADG
+61 N
-67 LIVGEGATIQNQR
+67 
-80 IEVTGG
+80 
-86 EFTNK
+86 
-91 GSIQTNVLVIY
+91 
-102 TSKGNPT
+102 
-109 FGEITADKVVFKG
+109 
-122 AASNSYADGF
+122 
-132 LLGSGFSTDR
+132 
-142 LEIRDAKFTNKQAD
+142 
-156 YWTGLTIEDPTVLSG
+156 
-171 IEELY
+171 
-176 IESNGKRTG
+176 
-185 LRIGKSEDG
+185 
-194 QKGQSFK
+194 
-201 IKSVTLKDNTG
+201 
-212 NEDARVE
+212 ARVE
-219 IFNDNKVHFGDVV
+219 IYDGKSVSMKNVYSLEGKTM
-232 AIGNKGHIQPNYSSK
+232 IQVNGESS
-247 AMIDT
+247 ASVENIFISSNSIMN
-252 VTVREDSRLSLQT
+252 LQT
-265 YVDKTQ
+265 NVSGGSKD
-271 DPTEYKPEVTLKEIT
+271 DVSEIT
-286 LEKGAKIQASIYADS
+286 INHIDLGENSSVRASVYGKENYEKEQPSLKLIGEDLTINLSKGA
-301 NEDLEVNFSKQTLPA
+301 F
-316 LTLKGENVTMN
+316 
-327 LAADSLVDFGGW
+327 VDFGGYN
-339 KEEDNSDWRPEDII
+339 EDEDHKWRPDDIFLSA
-353 VDIDSMTIN
+353 DSLTIN
-362 VADSSSASHVYLTG
+362 IADSRS
-376 AQDEKGNMNLKTD
+376 DN
-389 PGKILVIGAAGNNT
+389 KIYFSGVEERLEVDRKNITLIADGSNNT
-403 GDAQADLDKLANVV
+403 GNVTDDLNQLANIAY
-417 KTNIKELKDGERHNK
+417 TNTKIDTDGDGLRDNN
-432 LSCLPGVKVEQLA
+432 LQCLGGINIVQEA
-445 DDIFDGATGV
+445 SDIFDGATAT
-455 VADGCPGCTAT
+455 VAEGCPNCTIT
-466 NVKITGKTD
+466 NVRIQD

-481 IAEMVALGLHIWR
+481 IAEMAALGLHIWR

-503 VGELRDSSAQS
+503 VGDLRDSSEQS

-545 RQVRDGF
+545 RQVQDGF

-580 GYGSWLFDNGVYLDL
+580 GYGSWLFGNGVYLDL

-747 ADLEAGNG
+747 ADLEAGKG

>member
-1 MIDIGQGKNLGGAE
+1 MR
-15 STQVTLSLLVE
+15 
-26 DAMKKT
+26 KT
-32 LIAVAVL
+32 LISMAVL

-47 ALTVEDSDSPYQNP
+47 AFTVADTDSPYQDP

-67 LIVGEGATIQNQR
+67 LTVEEGATIQNQR

-86 EFTNK
+86 KFTND
-91 GSIQTNVLVIY
+91 GLIQTEELIIFTNANSL
-102 TSKGNPT
+102 T
-109 FGEITADKVVFKG
+109 FGEVTADRVVFKG
-122 AASNSYADGF
+122 ANANSYGDNF
-132 LLGSGFSTDR
+132 ILESGFSTDR
-142 LEIRDAKFTNKQAD
+142 LEILDAKFTNNQAN
-156 YWTGLTIEDPTVLSG
+156 YWTGLTIEDPTVLSS

-176 IESNGKRTG
+176 IESNGNRTG

-194 QKGQSFK
+194 EKGQFFE
-201 IKSVTLKDNTG
+201 IKSVTLQDNAGT
-212 NEDARVE
+212 NDARVE
-219 IFNDNKVHFGDVV
+219 IFNDNEVNFGDVV
-232 AIGNKGHIQPNYSSK
+232 AIGNKGHIQLNDSSK
-247 AMIDT
+247 AMIET
-252 VTVREDSRLSLQT
+252 VTVRENSRLSLQT
-265 YVDKTQ
+265 YVDLKTQ
-271 DPTEYKPEVTLKEIT
+271 DPKEYKPEVTLKEIT
-286 LEKGAKIQASIYADS
+286 LEEGAKIQASVFA
-301 NEDLEVNFSKQTLPA
+301 NNKEELEVNYSEQTMPA

-339 KEEDNSDWRPEDII
+339 KEEVNSDWRPEDII
-353 VDIDSMTIN
+353 VDIQSMTIN
-362 VADSSSASHVYLTG
+362 VADSSSNSHVYLTG
-376 AQDEKGNMNLKTD
+376 VEGNLKTKAE
-389 PGKILVIGAAGNNT
+389 KIHVIGAAENNT
-403 GDAQADLDKLANVV
+403 GNAEADLTRLANVV
-417 KTNIKELKDGERHNK
+417 KTNIKVVEGNIRENELN
-432 LSCLPGVKVEQLA
+432 CLPGVQLEQLA
-445 DDIFDGATGV
+445 DDISDGATGV

-466 NVKITGKTD
+466 NIKITGKTD

-481 IAEMVALGLHIWR
+481 IAEMAALGLHIWR

-567 DYGNGDSNLYTFS
+567 DYGDGDSDLYTFS

-640 YLEPQVQMWY
+640 YLEPQVQIWY
-650 GHVFDADYQ
+650 GHVFDADYH

-706 AKFRYSKGANV
+706 AKFRYSKGADV

>member
-1 MIDIGQGKNLGGAE
+1 
-15 STQVTLSLLVE
+15 
-26 DAMKKT
+26 MKKT

-47 ALTVEDSDSPYQNP
+47 ALTVEDSDLPYQNP

-67 LIVGEGATIQNQR
+67 LIVGEGATIQNQW

-86 EFTNK
+86 EFTNN
-91 GSIQTNVLVIY
+91 GSIQTKELVIY
-102 TSKGNPT
+102 TSEGNPT

-122 AASNSYADGF
+122 ASSISYGDDF

-142 LEIRDAKFTNKQAD
+142 LEILDAKFTNNQAD

-176 IESNGKRTG
+176 IESNGSRTG
-185 LRIGKSEDG
+185 LRIGKSKDG
-194 QKGQSFK
+194 QKGQSFE
-201 IKSVTLKDNTG
+201 IKSVTLQDETG
-212 NEDARVE
+212 NQDARVE
-219 IFNDNKVHFGDVV
+219 IFNDNIVHFENVNVIGD
-232 AIGNKGHIQPNYSSK
+232 KGLVQLNDSSK
-247 AMIDT
+247 AIIDT
-252 VTVREDSRLSLQT
+252 VTVGENGKFNLQT
-265 YVDKTQ
+265 YVNLDTQ
-271 DPTEYKPEVTLKEIT
+271 DPNDYTGEVTLKEIN
-286 LEKGAKIQASIYADS
+286 LEKGAKIRASVFGNSYS
-301 NEDLEVNFSKQTLPA
+301 DLEVNYSKQTMPD

-339 KEEDNSDWRPEDII
+339 KEEVNSDWRPEDII
-353 VDIDSMTIN
+353 VDIQSMTIN
-362 VADSSSASHVYLTG
+362 VADSSSNSHVYLTG
-376 AQDEKGNMNLKTD
+376 VEDNLKT
-389 PGKILVIGAAGNNT
+389 KAENIHVIGAAANNT
-403 GDAQADLDKLANVV
+403 GNAEADLTRLANVV
-417 KTNIKELKDGERHNK
+417 KTNIKVVEGNIRENELN
-432 LSCLPGVKVEQLA
+432 CLPGVQLEQLA
-445 DDIFDGATGV
+445 DDISDGATGV

-481 IAEMVALGLHIWR
+481 IAEMAALGLHIWR

-567 DYGNGDSNLYTFS
+567 DYGDGDSDLYTFS
-580 GYGSWLFDNGVYLDL
+580 GYGSWLFKNGVYLDL

-650 GHVFDADYQ
+650 GHVFDADYH

-706 AKFRYSKGANV
+706 AKFRYSKGADV

>member
-1 MIDIGQGKNLGGAE
+1 
-15 STQVTLSLLVE
+15 
-26 DAMKKT
+26 MKKT

-67 LIVGEGATIQNQR
+67 LTVEEGATIQNQR

-86 EFTNK
+86 EFTNN
-91 GSIQTNVLVIY
+91 GSIQTKELVIY

-122 AASNSYADGF
+122 ATSNSYGDGF

-142 LEIRDAKFTNKQAD
+142 LEILDAKFTNDQAA

-176 IESNGKRTG
+176 IESNGNRTG

-194 QKGQSFK
+194 QKGQSFE
-201 IKSVTLKDNTG
+201 IKSVTLKDTTG
-212 NEDARVE
+212 KQDARVE
-219 IFNDNKVHFGDVV
+219 IFNDNKVNFGDVV
-232 AIGNKGHIQPNYSSK
+232 AIGDKGHIQLNYSSK

-252 VTVREDSRLSLQT
+252 VTVRGNSRLTLQT
-265 YVDKTQ
+265 YVDATQ

-286 LEKGAKIQASIYADS
+286 LEKGAKIQASVFANS
-301 NEDLEVNFSKQTLPA
+301 NENLEVNFSKQTMPA

-339 KEEDNSDWRPEDII
+339 REEDNSDWRPEDII

-376 AQDEKGNMNLKTD
+376 AQDEEGNMNLKTD

-417 KTNIKELKDGERHNK
+417 KTNIKEVKDGERHNK

-481 IAEMVALGLHIWR
+481 IAEMAALGLHIWR

-545 RQVRDGF
+545 RQVQDGF

-567 DYGNGDSNLYTFS
+567 DYGDGDSNLYTFS
-580 GYGSWLFDNGVYLDL
+580 GYGSWLFGNGVYLDL

-650 GHVFDADYQ
+650 GHVFDADYH

-689 RGGVFL
+689 RGGVFF

-706 AKFRYSKGANV
+706 AKFRYSKGADV

>member
-1 MIDIGQGKNLGGAE
+1 
-15 STQVTLSLLVE
+15 
-26 DAMKKT
+26 MKKT

-47 ALTVEDSDSPYQNP
+47 ALTVEDSNLPYQNP

-67 LIVGEGATIQNQR
+67 LTVEEGATIQNQR

-86 EFTNK
+86 VFTNN
-91 GSIQTNVLVIY
+91 GSIQTKVLVIY
-102 TSKGNPT
+102 TTSGYPT
-109 FGEITADKVVFKG
+109 FGEISADKVVFKG
-122 AASNSYADGF
+122 AKSHSYADEF
-132 LLGSGFSTDR
+132 ILESGFSTDR
-142 LEIRDAKFTNKQAD
+142 LEILDAKFTDNQATHQ
-156 YWTGLTIEDPTVLSG
+156 TGLTIEDPRVLKSIG
-171 IEELY
+171 ELY
-176 IESNGKRTG
+176 IESNGNRTG
-185 LRIGKSEDG
+185 LRIGKSTDG
-194 QKGQSFK
+194 ERGQSFE
-201 IKSVTLKDNTG
+201 IKSVTLQDKTG
-212 NEDARVE
+212 KQDARVE
-219 IFNDNKVHFGDVV
+219 IFNDNKVNFGDVV
-232 AIGNKGHIQPNYSSK
+232 AIGDKGHIQLNESSK

-252 VTVREDSRLSLQT
+252 VTVRENSRLSLQT

-286 LEKGAKIQASIYADS
+286 LEKGAKIQASVFADS
-301 NEDLEVNFSKQTLPA
+301 NENLEVNFSKQTMPA

-339 KEEDNSDWRPEDII
+339 REEDNSDWRPEDII

-481 IAEMVALGLHIWR
+481 IAEMAALGLHIWR

-545 RQVRDGF
+545 RQVQDGF

-580 GYGSWLFDNGVYLDL
+580 GYGSWLFGNGVYLDL

-650 GHVFDADYQ
+650 GHVFDADYH

-706 AKFRYSKGANV
+706 VKFRYSKGAAV

>member
-1 MIDIGQGKNLGGAE
+1 
-15 STQVTLSLLVE
+15 
-26 DAMKKT
+26 MKKT

-67 LIVGEGATIQNQR
+67 LTVEEGATIQNQR

-86 EFTNK
+86 EFTNN
-91 GSIQTNVLVIY
+91 GSIQTKELVIY

-122 AASNSYADGF
+122 ATSNSYGDGF

-142 LEIRDAKFTNKQAD
+142 LEILDAKFTNDQAA

-176 IESNGKRTG
+176 IESNGNRTG

-194 QKGQSFK
+194 QKGQSFE
-201 IKSVTLKDNTG
+201 IKSVTLKDTTG
-212 NEDARVE
+212 KQDARVE
-219 IFNDNKVHFGDVV
+219 IFNDNKVNFGDVV
-232 AIGNKGHIQPNYSSK
+232 AIGDKGHIQLDYSSK

-252 VTVREDSRLSLQT
+252 VTVRGNSRLTLQT
-265 YVDKTQ
+265 YVDATQ

-286 LEKGAKIQASIYADS
+286 LEKGAKIQASVFANS
-301 NEDLEVNFSKQTLPA
+301 NENLEVNFSKQTMPA

-339 KEEDNSDWRPEDII
+339 REEDNSDWRPEDII

-376 AQDEKGNMNLKTD
+376 AQDEEGNMNLKTD

-417 KTNIKELKDGERHNK
+417 KTNIKEVKDGERHNK

-481 IAEMVALGLHIWR
+481 IAEMAALGLHIWR
-494 NEIDDMHRR
+494 NEIDDMHHR
-503 VGELRDSSAQS
+503 VGELRDSSVQS

-552 WLGGAFSYTDGDNNF
+552 WLGSAFSYTDGDNNF
-567 DYGNGDSNLYTFS
+567 DYGDGDSDLYTFS
-580 GYGSWLFDNGVYLDL
+580 GYGSWLFKNGVYLDL

-632 RYFATEEL
+632 RYFATKEL

-650 GHVFDADYQ
+650 GHVFDADYH

-706 AKFRYSKGANV
+706 AKFRYSKGADV
-717 SRTLTESLGGT
+717 SRTITESLGGT

-738 NATDQVHLY
+738 NASEQVHLY

>member
-1 MIDIGQGKNLGGAE
+1 
-15 STQVTLSLLVE
+15 
-26 DAMKKT
+26 MKKT
-32 LIAVAVL
+32 IL
-39 SVISSSTL
+39 SL
-47 ALTVEDSDSPYQNP
+47 ALLSALTGAAFAED
-61 INTADG
+61 
-67 LIVGEGATIQNQR
+67 IVVSEGEAFEEDIVAEDASTTLENR
-80 IEVTGG
+80 
-86 EFTNK
+86 
-91 GSIQTNVLVIY
+91 GSIVNEQITLKGGVFKNYGSIKSQTIDILTINSGSPIFQGEIYASESLTYRGTKQTNSY
-102 TSKGNPT
+102 TVSLDSKVSTPWLKIIGSTNEA
-109 FGEITADKVVFKG
+109 GLLI
-122 AASNSYADGF
+122 SNSETVANVDN
-132 LLGSGFSTDR
+132 LWIETTS
-142 LEIRDAKFTNKQAD
+142 AK
-156 YWTGLTIEDPTVLSG
+156 TGAVI
-171 IEELY
+171 
-176 IESNGKRTG
+176 NG
-185 LRIGKSEDG
+185 E
-194 QKGQSFK
+194 K
-201 IKSVTLKDNTG
+201 IKLPDNVWLKNAG
-212 NEDARVE
+212 SNPNARVE
-219 IFNDNKVHFGDVV
+219 IYDGKSVSMKNVYSLEGKTM
-232 AIGNKGHIQPNYSSK
+232 IQVNGESS
-247 AMIDT
+247 ASVENIFISSNSIMN
-252 VTVREDSRLSLQT
+252 LQT
-265 YVDKTQ
+265 NSSEGSKYDTGVIAIDHIDLGENSSIRASVYGDAANYEKTQ
-271 DPTEYKPEVTLKEIT
+271 PYLQLIGRDVTINLS
-286 LEKGAKIQASIYADS
+286 KGA
-301 NEDLEVNFSKQTLPA
+301 F
-316 LTLKGENVTMN
+316 
-327 LAADSLVDFGGW
+327 VDFGGY
-339 KEEDNSDWRPEDII
+339 KEDGDHEWRPDDIFL
-353 VDIDSMTIN
+353 SANSLTIN
-362 VADSSSASHVYLTG
+362 IADSRS
-376 AQDEKGNMNLKTD
+376 DN
-389 PGKILVIGAAGNNT
+389 KIYFSGVEERLEVDRKNITLIADGSNNT
-403 GDAQADLDKLANVV
+403 GNVTDDLNQLANIAY
-417 KTNIKELKDGERHNK
+417 TNTKIDHDDDGLRDNN
-432 LSCLPGVKVEQLA
+432 LQCLDGINIVQEA
-445 DDIFDGATGV
+445 SDIFDGATAT
-455 VADGCPGCTAT
+455 VAEGCPNCTIT
-466 NVKITGKTD
+466 NVRIQD

-481 IAEMVALGLHIWR
+481 IAEMAALGLHIWR

-545 RQVRDGF
+545 RQVQDGF

-580 GYGSWLFDNGVYLDL
+580 GYGSWLFGNGVYLDL

>member
-1 MIDIGQGKNLGGAE
+1 
-15 STQVTLSLLVE
+15 
-26 DAMKKT
+26 MKKT

-47 ALTVEDSDSPYQNP
+47 ALTVEDSDLPYQNP
-61 INTADG
+61 INATDG
-67 LIVGEGATIQNQR
+67 LIVGEKATIQNQW

-86 EFTNK
+86 EFTNN
-91 GSIQTNVLVIY
+91 GSIQTDELVIY

-109 FGEITADKVVFKG
+109 FGEITADEVIFKG
-122 AASNSYADGF
+122 AASNSYGDGF
-132 LLGSGFSTDR
+132 LLGSGFSTNR
-142 LEIRDAKFTNKQAD
+142 LKILDAKFTNKQAT

-176 IESNGKRTG
+176 IESNGNRTG
-185 LRIGKSEDG
+185 LRIGKSEGG
-194 QKGQSFK
+194 QKGQSFE

-219 IFNDNKVHFGDVV
+219 IFNDNIVHFENVNVIGD
-232 AIGNKGHIQPNYSSK
+232 KGQVQLNENSK
-247 AMIDT
+247 AIIDT
-252 VTVREDSRLSLQT
+252 VTVGENGKFNLQT
-265 YVDKTQ
+265 YVNLDTQ
-271 DPTEYKPEVTLKEIT
+271 DPNDYMGEVTLKEIN
-286 LEKGAKIQASIYADS
+286 LEKGAKIRASVFGNSDS
-301 NEDLEVNFSKQTLPA
+301 DLEVNYSEQTMPD
-316 LTLKGENVTMN
+316 LTLKGKNVTMN

-339 KEEDNSDWRPEDII
+339 KEEVNSDWRPEDII
-353 VDIDSMTIN
+353 VDIQSMTIN
-362 VADSSSASHVYLTG
+362 VADSSSNSHVYLTG
-376 AQDEKGNMNLKTD
+376 VGSNLKT
-389 PGKILVIGAAGNNT
+389 KAENIHVIGAAANNT
-403 GDAQADLDKLANVV
+403 GNAEADLTRLANVV
-417 KTNIKELKDGERHNK
+417 KTNIKVVEDNIRENELN
-432 LSCLPGVKVEQLA
+432 CLPGVQLEQLA
-445 DDIFDGATGV
+445 DDIYDGATGV

-481 IAEMVALGLHIWR
+481 IAEMAALGLHIWR

-545 RQVRDGF
+545 RQVQDGF

-567 DYGNGDSNLYTFS
+567 DYGDGDSNLYTFS
-580 GYGSWLFDNGVYLDL
+580 GYGSWLFGNGVYLDL

-632 RYFATEEL
+632 RYFATEEF

-650 GHVFDADYQ
+650 GHVFDADYH